1 MKIRYSKTVLTR
13 ELFEVDEKDKPVFD
27 QLFDYTDNKGSE
39 LVDMIKSYDAD
50 LEPKTTKP
58 AELKLL
64 ATTIKLS
71 DEHQLQVNELFK
83 PDFTPNSDGKWDEA
97 IAYVKTEWESIKYCI
112 VNRLPLYMI
121 GAVQLGKTIIYNAI
135 AFLALKGFT
144 KDDGTEEPSLVEL
157 VLITTNNLTS
167 SGKQNQ
173 DRSTKYLENP
183 TNNIPVH
190 NVLSFGDTGTVR
202 PKAVIQSLTN
212 KSQIEKFRELIERSI
227 QKDKNHFEQIGKEFT
242 PWNILV
248 LHDEADQANANI
260 ADNEDEQ
267 KASKRYKH
275 SLTEYE
281 LNQLLQFDIESV
293 KVSYVGISATMLSV
307 LANYKKFGAHRYGP
321 LRTEQIISVPIPK
334 LYKGFVTSDSNGKIV
349 YNPDFA
355 KPGLEYEDP
364 QWFKSGKYIP
374 SVKPGD
380 KKVRNPKFIAEEIF
394 NHFNNNAYQALQI
407 ATVNVTRDTK
417 GHTSTAKLIE
427 GEMNLL
433 NIGSAEFIRDLT
445 TSINVTKE
453 YVVITHN
460 GELDSTSAAEKIEKI
475 YKSALENNIALKGIV
490 IVGGWLVS
498 RAISFGTEK
507 YPFAYCNIS
516 FTLPPSV
523 IDKEAV
529 IQSARCSGRY
539 PDSKIHT
546 FYTSTGCIDVIKNY
560 IDVLYN
566 DFLPVL
572 RQEKIMDAPLV
583 SDYITKLEWTT
594 PTGQTKSMKSNS
606 GSARTSVYHNTSS
619 ASSSRSSNTT
629 LINLDNTA
637 RQHHINNGVIV
648 SGLMEPVIAVD
659 ECLLLSKSEYDKLII
674 DTGNNSDNQAVID
687 FLLSRQD
694 DLGKIVIPTSFAR
707 LSNDQKNTELQGNL
721 KSTTIQLYYRSAKG
735 PSVTVWQASNG
746 TYWLYLWIGQPVG
759 VSQRFITY
767 NLEIDPTGKVYHFD
781 WPDQTS
787 NIRRPSLSLSSNGA
801 IVGEIHI

>member
-13 ELFEVDEKDKPVFD
+13 ELFEIDEKDKPVFD

-50 LEPKTTKP
+50 LEPKTIKP

-64 ATTIKLS
+64 APTIKLS
-71 DEHQLQVNELFK
+71 NEHQQQVNELFK
-83 PDFTPNSDGKWDEA
+83 PDFTPDNDGKWDEA
-97 IAYVKTEWESIKYCI
+97 IEYVKTEWDSIKYCI

-135 AFLALKGFT
+135 ALLALKGFT
-144 KDDGTEEPSLVEL
+144 KDDGTEEPPLVEL

-173 DRSTKYLENP
+173 DRSVKYLENP

-212 KSQIEKFRELIERSI
+212 NSQIEKFRELIERSI
-227 QKDKNHFEQIGKEFT
+227 QKDKNHFEQIGKDFT

-281 LNQLLQFDIESV
+281 LNQLLRFDIESV

-321 LRTEQIISVPIPK
+321 LRTEQIISVPIPT
-334 LYKGFVTSDSNGKIV
+334 LYKGFVTSDNNGKII

-355 KPGLEYEDP
+355 KSGLEYEDP
-364 QWFKSGKYIP
+364 QWFKSGKYVP

-394 NHFNNNAYQALQI
+394 NHYNDNDYQALQI

-433 NIGSAEFIRDLT
+433 NTGSAEFIKDLT
-445 TSINVTKE
+445 TSINITKE

-460 GELDSTSAAEKIEKI
+460 GELDSTSASEKIEKI
-475 YKSALENNIALKGIV
+475 YESSLQNNIKLKGIV

-523 IDKEAV
+523 VDKEAV

-539 PDSKIHT
+539 PDSKTHT
-546 FYTSTGCIDVIKNY
+546 FYTSTGCIDAVKNY

-572 RQEKIMDAPLV
+572 RQEKIMTLPLV
-583 SDYITKLEWTT
+583 SDYITKLQWVNPNGT
-594 PTGQTKSMKSNS
+594 TKSVKSTAGTNRAS
-606 GSARTSVYHNTSS
+606 AYHTVSNGST
-619 ASSSRSSNTT
+619 SRSSNTT
-629 LINLDNTA
+629 LVDLDNNR
-637 RQHHINNGVIV
+637 RQYHIDNGVIV
-648 SGLMEPVIAVD
+648 SGLIEPVIAVD
-659 ECLLLSKSEYDKLII
+659 ECLTLTESEYNKLIN
-674 DTGNNSDNQAVID
+674 DTGNNDHQAVID
-687 FLLSRQD
+687 FLLSRQN
-694 DLGKIVIPTSFAR
+694 DLGKIVIPSSFER
-707 LSNDQKNTELQGNL
+707 LSNDQKNPELQGNL

-759 VSQRFITY
+759 GSQRFITY
-767 NLEIDPTGKVYHFD
+767 NLEIDPAGKVYHFD
-781 WPDQTS
+781 RLDQTS
-787 NIRRPSLSLSSNGA
+787 NIRRPSLSLSSSGA
-801 IVGEIHI
+801 VVGEIHV